1 MLSIQIFKKKI
12 KKSYLKKIIVYQILF
27 MFQQKVDLKKE
38 VLRLI
43 IKYGLII
50 IWIQQKKRM
59 LI

>member
-50 IWIQQKKRM
+50 IWTQQKKRM